1 MYRTYLRTR
10 SRRMPGTLAS
20 RMRSSTSERWMLAR
34 CAGVLAA
41 ASTVVSEPVKKAKA
55 MEPTSMTSIEMT
67 RSNQVWGVMSP

>member
-1 MYRTYLRTR
+1 
-10 SRRMPGTLAS
+10 
-20 RMRSSTSERWMLAR
+20 MLAR